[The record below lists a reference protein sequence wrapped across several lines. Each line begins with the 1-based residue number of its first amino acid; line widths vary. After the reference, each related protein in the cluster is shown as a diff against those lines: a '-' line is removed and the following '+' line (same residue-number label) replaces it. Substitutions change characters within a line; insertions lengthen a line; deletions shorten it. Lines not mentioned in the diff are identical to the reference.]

1 MQDVSSL
8 IIQMH
13 LWQETNLIEL
23 FNSHGFFHVF
33 YTFICVVYGS
43 RNQTRSCYRRLQVCI
58 GITCR
63 DVDAQLL

>member
-23 FNSHGFFHVF
+23 FNSHGFFHMF
-33 YTFICVVYGS
+33 WSGWFCVLYIYL
-43 RNQTRSCYRRLQVCI
+43 CRLWK
-58 GITCR
+58 
-63 DVDAQLL
+63 